1 MFTLPYD
8 SLGGF
13 LWTCMEFASVI
24 ERENSFLSLAFLGD
38 EMSRVV
44 VRILHAV
51 VPISLPSAL
60 YSIVSAVC
68 TEALL
73 TITPHSHFFFS
84 PLLHPLSFSLLTTGF
99 VLFFFFRI
107 FFLSC
112 FKSYFLYTST
122 AWKEHVSCAGLILG
136 RGRKQRTMLCARF
149 VQVVF

>member
-38 EMSRVV
+38 ERSRVV

-68 TEALL
+68 TETLL
-73 TITPHSHFFFS
+73 TITPHSFFFTTS
-84 PLLHPLSFSLLTTGF
+84 PSSPFLLVKPLALP
-99 VLFFFFRI
+99 FFFLRI
-107 FFLSC
+107 FFSVL
-112 FKSYFLYTST
+112 L
-122 AWKEHVSCAGLILG
+122 
-136 RGRKQRTMLCARF
+136 
-149 VQVVF
+149 